1 MADIWFAQT
10 LNQTHPSNLHFSSV
24 KYNYAHITLELSG
37 KKKKKIRPAHISGTD
52 LQGQQME
59 VLQERKAT
67 QLKHEVQMGKNV
79 GLFLFIERNVSM
91 YIYHI
96 SSRRPQED
104 MKMTSPYQITSTF

>member
-24 KYNYAHITLELSG
+24 KYNYAYITLELSG
-37 KKKKKIRPAHISGTD
+37 KKKKNQTCTGYISGTD

-59 VLQERKAT
+59 VLQEWKAT

-96 SSRRPQED
+96 SSRRPQ
-104 MKMTSPYQITSTF
+104 KT